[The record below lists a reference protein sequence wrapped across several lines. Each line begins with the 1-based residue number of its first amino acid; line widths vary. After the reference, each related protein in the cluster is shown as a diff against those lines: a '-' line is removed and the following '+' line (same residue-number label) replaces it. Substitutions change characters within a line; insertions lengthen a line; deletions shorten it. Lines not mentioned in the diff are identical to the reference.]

1 MYQEFPLMKN
11 VLFCFLLMMVS
22 ALSAP
27 AQNLNRREFPEMER
41 PDVCRILQIP
51 DLEGFITLKGDFHT
65 HTVFSDGSVWPDN
78 RIDEAWRDGL
88 DVIAITDHDRYHPH
102 QDHVKTDN
110 NAPFAIAKDQAA
122 KKNILLIRAT
132 EITRR
137 MPPGHFNALFVTD
150 ANLESL
156 KDTSRQALLAS
167 VGTFVEQG
175 AVIVWNH
182 PGWAAQQKDTVKWFE
197 IHQTLLDKGW
207 LHGIEVFN
215 YIEWY
220 PIALEWAMKKGLT
233 PFANSDIHDP
243 IVVAYGD
250 NPEFIRPMT
259 LVFAKERSVPAIKEA
274 ILAKR
279 TVAWFNGH
287 LAGSAA
293 LLEQLFKK
301 SVSVEKL
308 YSASGKTRYQL
319 TNSTDLGF
327 KIRGL
332 SKEWAKEQEIPAR
345 TQVIITIAD
354 EVKMLRIEVT
364 NLHTG
369 MRENLV
375 TEVEL
380 KKMSD

>member
-1 MYQEFPLMKN
+1 MKR
-11 VLFCFLLMMVS
+11 VIFCFFLLMV
-22 ALSAP
+22 AVVQAT
-27 AQNLNRREFPEMER
+27 AQNLNRQEFPGMER
-41 PDVCRILQIP
+41 PDVRRILQIP

-65 HTVFSDGSVWPDN
+65 HTVFSDGSVWPEN

-110 NAPFAIAKDQAA
+110 NAPYAIAKDQAA
-122 KKNILLIRAT
+122 KKNILLIQAT

-156 KDTSRQALLAS
+156 KDTSRQALLTS
-167 VGTFVEQG
+167 VETLAGQG

-220 PIALEWAMKKGLT
+220 PVALEWAKKKGLA

-250 NPEFIRPMT
+250 KPEFIRPMT
-259 LVFAKERSVPAIKEA
+259 LVFATERTLGGVKEA

-293 LLEQLFKK
+293 LLEPLFKK
-301 SVSVEKL
+301 SVIVQKL
-308 YSASGKTRYQL
+308 ASQSGKTRYQL
-319 TNSTDLGF
+319 TNATDLGF
-327 KIRGL
+327 TVRGL

-345 TQVIITIAD
+345 SQVIVSVAD
-354 EVKMLRIEVT
+354 EVGTIRIEVT

-369 MRENLV
+369 MKESLV
-375 TEVEL
+375 TEMEL
-380 KKMSD
+380 E